1 MFSVFVLLAQV
12 LGLIR
17 DLYLAKVFGVGQ
29 VLDTYYLAFKVPDFL
44 NVFYSVFLGSVVFI
58 PLLTKL
64 KNNGGEIEMQNK
76 INSVGSL
83 VLCSLF
89 VVFLVLEFYM
99 PSLTKILAPA
109 WSDEDRVLL
118 TNLSRVLLVAQFL
131 FPIGI
136 LGGAIGMIY
145 KKPFGMAFSGFV
157 YNLGI
162 FLGALLTVPVFG
174 VYGLTVSVVFGAL
187 LFMVVQISNTE
198 TIYFLKNFRF
208 TFAVRDWVL
217 FVRENLGRFVAVLS
231 YQLYG
236 VAILSIASLSG
247 AGGVSAFS
255 IAYNLYLAAFFVLGA
270 SFSTV
275 LMPRISESH
284 VKGENELQKKNL
296 RLSIFAIF
304 TLSLFVAL
312 ILFFTSFFIVKVL
325 YYFSNLAEYTA
336 LYIASLLSI
345 LSISFPLFNVLEVT
359 RKYFYSTEQ
368 IFMAG
373 VQTVFLL
380 LGVGVCTYLI
390 SIFSVFSILISL
402 VFGIN
407 ISMFF
412 TTVFTL
418 LILKYK
424 KQI

>member
-1 MFSVFVLLAQV
+1 
-12 LGLIR
+12 
-17 DLYLAKVFGVGQ
+17 
-29 VLDTYYLAFKVPDFL
+29 
-44 NVFYSVFLGSVVFI
+44 
-58 PLLTKL
+58 
-64 KNNGGEIEMQNK
+64 
-76 INSVGSL
+76 
-83 VLCSLF
+83 
-89 VVFLVLEFYM
+89 
-99 PSLTKILAPA
+99 
-109 WSDEDRVLL
+109 
-118 TNLSRVLLVAQFL
+118 
-131 FPIGI
+131 
-136 LGGAIGMIY
+136 
-145 KKPFGMAFSGFV
+145 
-157 YNLGI
+157 LGI